1 VVLTEQD
8 QEEVAREAV
17 QRGAKD
23 RVLKRQIDS
32 NTFSLILRNI
42 LDRAAA
48 DDALFIERERA
59 QVTLNSIGDAVIST
73 DKSGYVTYVNP
84 APLRRLR
91 RSLQRFHWWVPSM
104 GSIATLSS
112 LTVGLDWVSVRR
124 PWFLTAPAFVHETS
138 R

>member
-42 LDRAAA
+42 PDRAAA

-91 RSLQRFHWWVPSM
+91 RSLQRFHWWVHRM

-112 LTVGLDWVSVRR
+112 LAGQFR
-124 PWFLTAPAFVHETS
+124 PLGRPNCY
-138 R
+138 